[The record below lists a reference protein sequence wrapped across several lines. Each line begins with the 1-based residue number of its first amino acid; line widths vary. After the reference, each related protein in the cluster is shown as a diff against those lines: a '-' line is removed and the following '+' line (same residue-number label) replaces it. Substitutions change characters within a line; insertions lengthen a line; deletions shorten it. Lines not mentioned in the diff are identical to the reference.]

1 MVGLSRFERTVPDT
15 FLMGLKD
22 GASKFI
28 NFGIKMSRDFEQYF
42 ERKMKTLFVRL
53 DLDKNNRIDKND
65 LDGWLS
71 KIGEFLEH

>member
-1 MVGLSRFERTVPDT
+1 
-15 FLMGLKD
+15 
-22 GASKFI
+22 
-28 NFGIKMSRDFEQYF
+28 MSRDFEQYF